1 MDQPCG
7 ACDHVFR
14 MPQAGTSPSPQ
25 VHFATGMRAA
35 TLPPQAFF
43 LISAVFHYLGP
54 SFAVMLFSRV
64 EVPGVVWLR
73 IASAAAAFAI
83 WRRPWRIVSRLR
95 PHQRATLFALG
106 IVLAAMNT
114 CFYLAIDRV
123 PLGTV
128 GAIEFLGPIVLAV
141 AGARSRR
148 NLIALG
154 LAMAGVYSLT
164 NVRIAGQP
172 VGFLFTFANSALFM
186 FYIIL
191 GHRLAQD
198 GGASGV
204 DRLGASMLVA
214 LAAVTPFTL
223 GSAIPAFRDATLL
236 GAGIGVGI
244 SSSVIPYVCDQLAM
258 ARLPRATFALLLSL
272 LPATATVIGL
282 LVLHQVP
289 TDVELGGILLVIAG
303 VATHK
308 DAVEQAPI
316 AKLRV
321 ADVVHAAA
329 VHGEDLGRDEP

>member
-1 MDQPCG
+1 MDEPHA
-7 ACDHVFR
+7 ACDHAF
-14 MPQAGTSPSPQ
+14 S
-25 VHFATGMRAA
+25 MRAA
-35 TLPPQAFF
+35 TSLSPHLHPVSRVEPTVLPPQAFF

-64 EVPGVVWLR
+64 DVRGVVWMR
-73 IASAAAAFAI
+73 IASAAVVFAI
-83 WRRPWRIVSRLR
+83 WRRPWHIVSRLR
-95 PHQRATLFALG
+95 SHQWATLLALG
-106 IVLAAMNT
+106 VVLAAMNT

-128 GAIEFLGPIVLAV
+128 GAIEFLGPIGLAA

-148 NLIALG
+148 NLVALG
-154 LAMAGVYSLT
+154 LAVAGVYSLT

-172 VGFLFTFANSALFM
+172 VGFVFTFANSALFM
-186 FYIIL
+186 LYIIL
-191 GHRLAQD
+191 SHRLAQD

-223 GSAIPAFRDATLL
+223 GSAIPAFREATLL

-258 ARLPRATFALLLSL
+258 ARLPRSTFALLLSL
-272 LPATATVIGL
+272 LPATATAIGL

-289 TDVELGGILLVIAG
+289 TGVELAGVSLVITG
-303 VATHK
+303 VAIRK
-308 DAVEQAPI
+308 D
-316 AKLRV
+316 V
-321 ADVVHAAA
+321 A
-329 VHGEDLGRDEP
+329 E